1 MGLNR
6 SFADGSLDAIY
17 DVTIAYPDNLPEKEE
32 DITRGKFPKEVH
44 FYIRRYEQTSS
55 TMTKATT
62 ATTTTTTTTTTMLSH
77 FMLI

>member
-55 TMTKATT
+55 TMSMNMNNVINSYFLFPIT
-62 ATTTTTTTTTTMLSH
+62 
-77 FMLI
+77 